1 MKNITLLCTVLL
13 LWACGET
20 KQELSAEDIVDKAIE
35 KACNGNCDF
44 ALIEFSFRDRTYV
57 SERKGGMY
65 RFERHTLD
73 SIGLIKDVIT
83 NSGFERRLH
92 GEIIEL
98 PDSISEKYAN
108 SVNSVHYFVQ
118 IPYVLNAPAAK
129 KELLAEGM
137 VNNQP
142 YYKVKVYFTEEGGG
156 KDFDDVFMY
165 WIHKQNFTVDYFAYK
180 YSVEGGGIRFR
191 EAYNARIIEGIRFV
205 DYNNYK
211 PESKDVP
218 LEKLDSLFEKG
229 ALKLLSTIETEDITV
244 TLGNNK

>member
-1 MKNITLLCTVLL
+1 M
-13 LWACGET
+13 
-20 KQELSAEDIVDKAIE
+20 
-35 KACNGNCDF
+35 
-44 ALIEFSFRDRTYV
+44 
-57 SERKGGMY
+57 
-65 RFERHTLD
+65 
-73 SIGLIKDVIT
+73 
-83 NSGFERRLH
+83 
-92 GEIIEL
+92 
-98 PDSISEKYAN
+98 
-108 SVNSVHYFVQ
+108 
-118 IPYVLNAPAAK
+118 
-129 KELLAEGM
+129 
-137 VNNQP
+137 
-142 YYKVKVYFTEEGGG
+142 GG

-211 PESKDVP
+211 PESKDVS